1 LPYLAL
7 LAALSGFAGS
17 LLSGPDVEQALWSPD
32 TLARAAVVDD
42 FHGSVLS
49 AAEALLGVPYHFGGA
64 GPGTC
69 PTGEHASCADCSGL
83 VAAAYASAGV
93 RLPHSSEEL
102 LGVGTAVSRGE
113 ALPGDVLV
121 LQAEG
126 SPAAKPNH
134 SGIYV
139 GNGLFIHACSRGVR
153 LDDLDGPY
161 WGDPRRPRLRGI
173 RRIGPP

>member
-1 LPYLAL
+1 M
-7 LAALSGFAGS
+7 
-17 LLSGPDVEQALWSPD
+17 
-32 TLARAAVVDD
+32 LARAAVVDD
-42 FHGSVLS
+42 FHARVIS
-49 AAEALLGVPYHFGGA
+49 AAEAFLGVPYHYGGS

-69 PTGEHASCADCSGL
+69 ATGEHTSCADCSGL
-83 VAAAYASAGV
+83 VSAAYASAGV
-93 RLPHSSEEL
+93 RLPHSSEQL
-102 LGVGTAVSRGE
+102 LSVGSGVSRDA

-121 LQAEG
+121 FQAEG
-126 SPAAKPNH
+126 NPAAKPNH

-173 RRIGPP
+173 RRVERP